1 MMDILFFE
9 TGLNRLG
16 WAGCW
21 GRCPR
26 GEKLCWGGDGRCWV
40 LRGEW
45 GSKGMLGYWKSLLG
59 RDGGD
64 LSLWFAR
71 GWVFFLRRRTEIG

>member
-45 GSKGMLGYWKSLLG
+45 GSKGMLGCWKSLLG
-59 RDGGD
+59 RDGGGFV
-64 LSLWFAR
+64 SLVCTWM
-71 GWVFFLRRRTEIG
+71 GVFSEKED